1 MIWVQ
6 RYEMLFENDILR
18 FLVRT
23 LLLRTLLLRT
33 FLLINYLLA
42 VDGYP
47 YTNINRHLY
56 KRRFIFEG
64 IHQNASA

>member
-23 LLLRTLLLRT
+23 FLLRT

-56 KRRFIFEG
+56 KRRFT
-64 IHQNASA
+64 

>member
-23 LLLRTLLLRT
+23 LLLKT
-33 FLLINYLLA
+33 FLLINYFLA

>member
-6 RYEMLFENDILR
+6 RYEMLFENDIPR

-23 LLLRTLLLRT
+23 LLLKT

>member
-23 LLLRTLLLRT
+23 L
-33 FLLINYLLA
+33 LLINYLLA

>member
-18 FLVRT
+18 FLV
-23 LLLRTLLLRT
+23 RT